1 MSDTRFDGD
10 KLQELAK
17 ALTATTRLQDSA
29 GLAGHGLLQPLAGL
43 RTRSARREQARLT
56 GREGAQSDAVQRQS
70 SLVAA
75 LALREQAI
83 VAEYTRRAAPQ
94 AQVGEAEAQVG
105 GRITRAG
112 EPLFDAEVLVRIAD
126 KPEGAVARTCSGRD
140 GRYVLAVPADAELL
154 FEVREQGRASFR
166 DTQGT
171 AYPPAWR
178 ATRDI
183 DIDGAPPVCDPVDR
197 VETPGTE
204 TLQMPAL
211 VGLLLARAW
220 QAVDALG
227 LKAGQVLEQ
236 VSDRA
241 GVVLAQAP
249 AAGAKGPP
257 GTDLTLTVGRDDSR
271 PAAALGELRG
281 KTFSDVL
288 HAMADKEVAV
298 ASVTLVAGKGP
309 TPYVRDSRVSDTGQ
323 ALHLTV
329 AVEDGGE
336 REVDAAALL
345 IGTTP
350 EGLAI
355 GLESGAE
362 AARWLNEAKITA
374 LKDLQAAASED
385 DAVLRKRLGL
395 EARAKLGG
403 PRRVLV
409 TAASLITRG

>member
-17 ALTATTRLQDSA
+17 ALTAPTRLHDSA

-43 RTRSARREQARLT
+43 RTRAARRELSRVS
-56 GREGAQSDAVQRQS
+56 GREGPRSAQAQAQA

-75 LALREQAI
+75 LAQREQTIA
-83 VAEYTRRAAPQ
+83 AEYTRRAAPQ
-94 AQVGEAEAQVG
+94 AELGQGETQVG

-126 KPEGAVARTCSGRD
+126 KPEGPVARTCSGRD

-154 FEVREQGRASFR
+154 FEVREQGHPVFR
-166 DTQGT
+166 DSQGT

-183 DIDGAPPVCDPVDR
+183 DVDGAAPVCDPVDR
-197 VETPGTE
+197 VDVTGPDS
-204 TLQMPAL
+204 LQMPAL

-227 LKAGQVLEQ
+227 LKAGPVLEQ
-236 VSDRA
+236 VSDQA
-241 GVVLAQAP
+241 GVVLAQDP
-249 AAGAKGPP
+249 AAGAKVPP
-257 GTDLTLTVGRDDSR
+257 GTVVTLTVGRDDSR

-281 KTFSDVL
+281 KTFSEVL
-288 HAMADKEVAV
+288 HAMADKQVSV

-309 TPYVRDSRVSDTGQ
+309 TPYVRDSRVADTGQ

-362 AARWLNEAKITA
+362 AARWLAEAKIGT

-385 DAVLRKRLGL
+385 DATLRKRLGL
-395 EARAKLGG
+395 EARAKLGAQ
-403 PRRVLV
+403 RRVLV
-409 TAASLITRG
+409 TAARLITRG